1 MPLINGMKMAC
12 EPCIRGHRSTKCTH
26 ACERLM
32 VPVRKPGRP
41 LSQCPHPGGESC
53 MCGSVTAAIP
63 RKQACHCGGEASPP
77 LAAQIVSRTITAQGV
92 LEPLSPTINTFKVQ
106 KSSRPQSSRKQSFD
120 PAKFE
125 RMDMN
130 NVNVLPFEQRG
141 QVAPLGMALPEGYP
155 MSAPPAGIYGY
166 APQYTGIQQQYHPNP
181 TKPLPMPYDNGFT
194 SGGHSRNGSY
204 GIESPIPIPATNT
217 NGESMKATSGG
228 SCCAP
233 QPPVNLVNVEP
244 KPVANGRSCCA
255 PKQNNQS
262 TSIASTIPKP
272 EEITAGSCCAPKPT
286 IPKEEP
292 TSMNGT
298 PLNMSPASSHQM
310 PPQQSMPFNPAL
322 YHRFPA
328 PATVFT
334 YPAAYGSFQNPLQMS
349 AWQQGKQSNYYSQP
363 QPEVSIPPE
372 APSFN
377 GSLMPGSMDTV
388 HTCNC
393 GDTCQC
399 IGCAAHPYNVA
410 TQNYVHSAWASMSM
424 EQPSELY
431 TDGQNPIPTTNG
443 NIPVQPQNVDQ
454 ISSPTVHT
462 PSSTTSGNGEEQSLS
477 ASDFFFV
484 NYPFSDDSCGGDTV
498 TCPCGDDCECL
509 GCTIH
514 RQPSM

>member
-1 MPLINGMKMAC
+1 MAC

-26 ACERLM
+26 ADERLM

-41 LSQCPHPGGESC
+41 LSQCPHPGGDPC

-63 RKQACHCGGEASPP
+63 RNQACYCGGEASPV
-77 LAAQIVSRTITAQGV
+77 LAAQIVPRTTIAQGV
-92 LEPLSPTINTFKVQ
+92 SEAPSPTINTFKVQ

-120 PAKFE
+120 PANLE

-130 NVNVLPFEQRG
+130 NVNVLPYEQRG
-141 QVAPLGMALPEGYP
+141 QVAPLGVALPEGYL

-166 APQYTGIQQQYHPNP
+166 APQYVIQQQYHSNP
-181 TKPLPMPYDNGFT
+181 MQPPPIPYSNGVT
-194 SGGHSRNGSY
+194 SGGHSRNSSY
-204 GIESPIPIPATNT
+204 GTESPMAIPARIT
-217 NGESMKATSGG
+217 NGESLKDTNGS

-233 QPPVNLVNVEP
+233 EPPVNVVNVESE
-244 KPVANGRSCCA
+244 PVANGGSCCA
-255 PKQNNQS
+255 PKQNNHS
-262 TSIASTIPKP
+262 TSIASTNSNPQ
-272 EEITAGSCCAPKPT
+272 ELTARSCCAPKAA

-292 TSMNGT
+292 ASMNGT
-298 PLNMSPASSHQM
+298 PINMIPASPHQM
-310 PPQQSMPFNPAL
+310 LPQQGMPFNPAL
-322 YHRFPA
+322 YQQFSP
-328 PATVFT
+328 PPTVFT

-363 QPEVSIPPE
+363 QPSVLIPPE

-377 GSLMPGSMDTV
+377 GPLMPGSMDTV

-399 IGCAAHPYNVA
+399 IGCAAHPYNDA
-410 TQNYVHSAWASMSM
+410 TQSYVHSAWASMSM
-424 EQPSELY
+424 DQPSEAY
-431 TDGQNPIPTTNG
+431 ANPQTPIPATNG
-443 NIPVQPQNVDQ
+443 SIPVQPQNVDQ
-454 ISSPTVHT
+454 MSSPNVHT

-484 NYPFSDDSCGGDTV
+484 NYPFSDDSCGGDTMS
-498 TCPCGDDCECL
+498 CPCGDDCECL